1 MLEDDI
7 QRGDVAKRQEYSN
20 WRKLG
25 FMDENN
31 ECSKDHRGDGSLWFW
46 DSQEQLS
53 RERHFWEEASETTTD
68 TKSLILK
75 IIPLHLM
82 NPRQA
87 KRLDNQDVYSSM
99 LNFREIPLVSPDTF
113 AFHSVWRVVEVR
125 LKPWLSCAHNIVT
138 GGAGFTEWQMSPHG
152 PCPHHSPFTPLN
164 MRGECIP
171 FRPPSLDLK

>member
-1 MLEDDI
+1 
-7 QRGDVAKRQEYSN
+7 
-20 WRKLG
+20 
-25 FMDENN
+25 MDENN

-87 KRLDNQDVYSSM
+87 KRLDNQD
-99 LNFREIPLVSPDTF
+99 
-113 AFHSVWRVVEVR
+113 
-125 LKPWLSCAHNIVT
+125 
-138 GGAGFTEWQMSPHG
+138 MSPHG
-152 PCPHHSPFTPLN
+152 PSPRHSPSTPLN

>member
-1 MLEDDI
+1 MPCALCPVG
-7 QRGDVAKRQEYSN
+7 GDVAKRQEYSN

-87 KRLDNQDVYSSM
+87 KRLDNQDATSLKSSENRTLLKSAEPFWSGITCQQEHRGKILMALSYS
-99 LNFREIPLVSPDTF
+99 
-113 AFHSVWRVVEVR
+113 
-125 LKPWLSCAHNIVT
+125 
-138 GGAGFTEWQMSPHG
+138 
-152 PCPHHSPFTPLN
+152 
-164 MRGECIP
+164 
-171 FRPPSLDLK
+171 